1 MLTIENNDTGRNVYS
16 VKSVNGEFMSS
27 ILHILPLI
35 YSIFYLYGSRFTEV
49 LNTDPIWIRIYTI
62 DLNVPHV
69 FR

>member
-35 YSIFYLYGSRFTEV
+35 YSIFLPVWIQIHRGPEYGSN
-49 LNTDPIWIRIYTI
+49 LDP
-62 DLNVPHV
+62 DLHH
-69 FR
+69 